1 MFSIKIKLLLFLILY
16 FIKSTIQI
24 NLENQLEKLEGNRED
39 KKCKC
44 EGEYKFNCT
53 EACSPNGI
61 SFLVEGLEK
70 SDFGLSLGSSDYQRS
85 REANGFIHCNK
96 NISDNLTLLN
106 VFYDSQKTPDNYAPE
121 AIRILC
127 LGSGGMG
134 NFCVCDKKGDCY
146 TSVKN
151 NTPTYVEL
159 APYCDPYEGP
169 NVYMEL
175 YKGEL
180 NLESDKT
187 KLYTQK
193 FNNGPFGCGSEYMK
207 VSAVSC
213 NGCSKIGQ
221 AVREKTCKGD
231 YVPNKLD
238 AQNIRDILFGIKGTT
253 INP

>member
-1 MFSIKIKLLLFLILY
+1 INEIF
-16 FIKSTIQI
+16 QI
-24 NLENQLEKLEGNRED
+24 IEDKNLDPED

-44 EGEYKFNCT
+44 EGEYKFNCS

-70 SDFGLSLGSSDYQRS
+70 SDFGLSLG
-85 REANGFIHCNK
+85 FIHCNK
-96 NISDNLTLLN
+96 NSSDNLTLLN

-127 LGSGGMG
+127 LGSGGMD

-169 NVYMEL
+169 NVYIEL

-193 FNNGPFGCGSEYMK
+193 FNNGPNVYMELYKGELNLESDKTKLYKQKFNNGPFGCGSEYMK
-207 VSAVSC
+207 ISAVSC
-213 NGCSKIGQ
+213 NGCSKIGE